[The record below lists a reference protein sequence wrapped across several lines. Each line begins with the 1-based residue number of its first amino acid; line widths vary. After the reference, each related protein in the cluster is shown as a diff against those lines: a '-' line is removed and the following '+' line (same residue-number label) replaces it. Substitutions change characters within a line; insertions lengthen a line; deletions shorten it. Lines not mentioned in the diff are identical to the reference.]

1 MSYLVAGAVSGLL
14 MAAVFLVVVPL
25 MLFFLFKSR
34 PPWFVALTDRVP
46 PMKLMLGMVVFAYPT
61 WAFVGVV
68 LGLALLVVETVAP
81 RDGPGTEN
89 LFLYHGGHRRDGSGG
104 GGVLRCDTPGYAG
117 PGGADARLHR
127 RLRLGAAVP
136 GLTTRPREG
145 GVRATTRRSSGY
157 DGERGG
163 RISFAA
169 GSLSVPPKQVT

>member
-34 PPWFVALTDRVP
+34 PPWFVALTERVP

-68 LGLALLVVETVAP
+68 LGLVLLVAEAVAP

-89 LFLYHGGHRRDGSGG
+89 LFFTTAVTVGAAAAAAAYFAVTRR
-104 GGVLRCDTPGYAG
+104 VTPG
-117 PGGADARLHR
+117 P
-127 RLRLGAAVP
+127 AA
-136 GLTTRPREG
+136 LTLTFVVVFGWVLPFL
-145 GVRATTRRSSGY
+145 A
-157 DGERGG
+157 
-163 RISFAA
+163 
-169 GSLSVPPKQVT
+169 